1 MTTAPHPTARA
12 RRSFWTLVVIAAL
25 SMGALSAALKAHPSP
40 VTGAAVAV
48 SGAVLAIS
56 LTLAARVLLALDH
69 ARRSARQRQRT
80 SQRRTSQPASPRG
93 ADRGRVRGRS
103 RQRTRR

>member
-80 SQRRTSQPASPRG
+80 SQRRTSQPASPRPR
-93 ADRGRVRGRS
+93 AQPATNPS
-103 RQRTRR
+103 LSA